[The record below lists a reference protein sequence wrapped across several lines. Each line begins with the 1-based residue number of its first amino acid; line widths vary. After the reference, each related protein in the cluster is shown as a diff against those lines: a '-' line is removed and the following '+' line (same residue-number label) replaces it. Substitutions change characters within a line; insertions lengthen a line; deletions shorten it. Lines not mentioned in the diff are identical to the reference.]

1 MARSIH
7 LTKKQTKTL
16 IGLLISLLA
25 ALLVRYGPASS
36 SLVTQTASQSQPGL
50 YQVSKFVDGDTI
62 DVKMS
67 GVTESIRFIGVDTPE
82 THDPR
87 KAVQCFGQAA
97 ANFTKQLIGNQPIRL
112 EADPLNTN
120 RDRYNRLLRYV
131 YLPDG
136 TLVNGEIIK
145 RGYGFAY
152 TSFPFSKLEQFRQY
166 QVEAQQAQ
174 RGLWHSCQPTKNQ
187 YGGFT
192 SNDAAPS

>member
-87 KAVQCFGQAA
+87 KPVQCYGPEAA
-97 ANFTKQLIGNQPIRL
+97 AYTRATVGNQRVRL
-112 EADPLNTN
+112 ASDPLSSN
-120 RDRYNRLLRYV
+120 RDRYDRLLRYV
-131 YLPDG
+131 YLADG
-136 TLVNGEIIK
+136 TLLNEQLIK
-145 RGYGFAY
+145 TGHGFAY
-152 TSFPFSKLEQFRQY
+152 TYFPFTKSALFTKDEI
-166 QVEAQQAQ
+166 VAQ
-174 RGLWHSCQPTKNQ
+174 RNKIGVWKFCMPTAK
-187 YGGFT
+187 YIYLRDLR
-192 SNDAAPS
+192 S